1 MESRPDFSGRAF
13 FISSPKEVSGAGAGI
28 PPSAK
33 FKTAL
38 APPAPEKGVEGRGRR
53 IPPSAKFKTALAPP
67 APEKGVGGRGGNPS
81 VRKIQTALAPPA
93 PERGVEGRGQRIPRL
108 HNTTTGKAF
117 RLSLPLGA
125 ENGIRTRVSR
135 ERFRDCLSTPPAPE
149 RGVEDRGQ
157 RILRLQNSRQQ
168 GEPFGS
174 PCCLGAENGIR
185 TRDPQLGK
193 LMLYRLSYFRITEY
207 KDTPNF

>member
-33 FKTAL
+33 FKTT
-38 APPAPEKGVEGRGRR
+38 GRTFWLSLPLGAENGIRTR
-53 IPPSAKFKTALAPP
+53 VSRERFRDCLST
-67 APEKGVGGRGGNPS
+67 
-81 VRKIQTALAPPA
+81 PPA

-149 RGVEDRGQ
+149 RGVEGRGR
-157 RILRLQNSRQQ
+157 RILRPQNSRQQ

>member
-13 FISSPKEVSGAGAGI
+13 FISFPKEVSRAGAAN
-28 PPSAK
+28 PSVRK
-33 FKTAL
+33 
-38 APPAPEKGVEGRGRR
+38 
-53 IPPSAKFKTALAPP
+53 IQTALAPP
-67 APEKGVGGRGGNPS
+67 APEKGVGGRGGNSS

-149 RGVEDRGQ
+149 RGVEGRGRRIPPSAKFKTTGRTFWLSLLSWSGKRDSNPRPSAWEADALPTELFPHYGVQ
-157 RILRLQNSRQQ
+157 RYSEFLN
-168 GEPFGS
+168 
-174 PCCLGAENGIR
+174 
-185 TRDPQLGK
+185 
-193 LMLYRLSYFRITEY
+193 
-207 KDTPNF
+207 